1 MQNQKDTLEN
11 KKDNSLTDSTNTL
24 NINAFS
30 EFIIKKTEKL
40 VTALYMVT
48 DCMDSDDAM
57 KNKLRTLG
65 VGLLS
70 DAHSFAL
77 AGATEKQ
84 YKLDHSSAQISE
96 ILSLVGIANMMGFVS
111 EMNSSILKKEFTV
124 LHMEYNRFTTENN
137 TNKSVVNVPHTKV
150 ETTLDMDAFSVP
162 LPVYKEA
169 PKLASQF
176 WPVAIQPKG
185 QHLFNKKN
193 VLYKNESSNN
203 YNPLKSEK
211 NIVVRKEERGQKMI
225 DLIKEKGDIS
235 IKDISSSFTDC
246 SEKTIQREL
255 NNLVSKGQ
263 LKKQGSKR
271 WSRYSVN

>member
-1 MQNQKDTLEN
+1 MQNQKDTLQYQ
-11 KKDNSLTDSTNTL
+11 KDNTMSVNTNSF

-48 DCMDSDDAM
+48 DCMDADDAM
-57 KNKLRTLG
+57 KNKLRALG

-77 AGATEKQ
+77 VLPIERQ
-84 YKLDHSSAQISE
+84 SKLDHSNRQISE

-111 EMNSSILKKEFTV
+111 EMNSSILKKEFTI
-124 LHMEYNRFTTENN
+124 LHNEYERFNIENSINKSTTNRVGITTEAM
-137 TNKSVVNVPHTKV
+137 
-150 ETTLDMDAFSVP
+150 LDSQSFDIP

-169 PKLASQF
+169 PQLPSQF
-176 WPVAIQPKG
+176 WPTAIPPKR
-185 QHLFNKKN
+185 QNTFNSNN
-193 VLYKNESSNN
+193 VLYKNKTTMKDNLTNSD
-203 YNPLKSEK
+203 K
-211 NIVVRKEERGQKMI
+211 NIVVRKEERSQKMI
-225 DLIKEKGDIS
+225 DIIKQKGEVS
-235 IKDISSSFTDC
+235 IKDISFSFTDC

-263 LKKQGSKR
+263 LKKVGSKR
-271 WSRYSVN
+271 WSRYSVA